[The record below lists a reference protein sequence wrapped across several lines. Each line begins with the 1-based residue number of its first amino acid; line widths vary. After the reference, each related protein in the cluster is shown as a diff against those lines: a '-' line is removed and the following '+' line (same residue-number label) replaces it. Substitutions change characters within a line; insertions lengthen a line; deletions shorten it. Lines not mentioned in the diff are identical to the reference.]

1 MSDLLL
7 DAVRAE
13 VAYRVDELHK
23 ARGTGRPRANRA
35 LRWLRAHRLTS
46 VAVPAQER
54 REAVRE
60 PSGLGTTRR

>member
-13 VAYRVDELHK
+13 VAYRVDELQRT
-23 ARGTGRPRANRA
+23 RGTGRARPNRVV
-35 LRWLRAHRLTS
+35 RWLRAHRLTS

-54 REAVRE
+54 REAVHT
-60 PSGLGTTRR
+60 PSDLGATRR